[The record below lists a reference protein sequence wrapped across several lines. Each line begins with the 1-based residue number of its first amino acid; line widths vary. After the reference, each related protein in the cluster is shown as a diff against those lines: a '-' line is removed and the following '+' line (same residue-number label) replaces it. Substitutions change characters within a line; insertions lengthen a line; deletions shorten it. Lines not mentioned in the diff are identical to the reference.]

1 MPAEELVPK
10 EELGSTEEVV
20 PAEKG
25 EMEEAE
31 VALEEAEAWEEA
43 EAGLDEATRRKVVA
57 SDLEAS
63 GLGLSRQDMK
73 CVLQQL
79 ANWQNTHCMWQLKQ
93 EMLQKGECSHAGLP
107 PASRTSC
114 RSSSR

>member
-10 EELGSTEEVV
+10 EELGSIEEVV

-31 VALEEAEAWEEA
+31 LALEEAEAWEEA

-57 SDLEAS
+57 
-63 GLGLSRQDMK
+63 
-73 CVLQQL
+73 
-79 ANWQNTHCMWQLKQ
+79 
-93 EMLQKGECSHAGLP
+93 
-107 PASRTSC
+107 
-114 RSSSR
+114 